1 MGKSTADLHETLAA
15 TLVQIDELEKELSNP
30 SEKYRMADRYD
41 TALLLEKLRTKADSL
56 IGRITYMEKRND
68 L

>member
-1 MGKSTADLHETLAA
+1 MGKSTTGLHETLAA
-15 TLVQIDELEKELSNP
+15 TLVQIDELERELSSP

-41 TALLLEKLRTKADSL
+41 ATLLLEKLRTKADSL